1 MLLWRTRIV
10 LGTIAAVMAA
20 VVVEIQHSPPNS
32 VRVMKIL
39 CYKRHLLYVL
49 LCTDWQCI
57 ARHWESV
64 YQLSQSIKINHDTV
78 PPSALSPLSLPL
90 ETTKHTC
97 TFNLRLQRE
106 LAVPHRGRVKGENT
120 LRCEGDQKRDNI
132 IVREMLKVY
141 SL

>member
-1 MLLWRTRIV
+1 MRCGLSIELPLDSRTRIV

-90 ETTKHTC
+90 EHYKAHIYVQPETAKGVC
-97 TFNLRLQRE
+97 SS
-106 LAVPHRGRVKGENT
+106 RGAE
-120 LRCEGDQKRDNI
+120 
-132 IVREMLKVY
+132 
-141 SL
+141 